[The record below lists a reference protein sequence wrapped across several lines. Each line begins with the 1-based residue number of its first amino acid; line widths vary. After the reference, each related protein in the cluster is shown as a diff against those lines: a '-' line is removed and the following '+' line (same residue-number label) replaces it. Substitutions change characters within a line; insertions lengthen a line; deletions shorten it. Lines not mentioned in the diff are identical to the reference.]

1 MGSTV
6 RACRTIRCPAGT
18 PDPSPRLWRVESPRT
33 HDHRPTRPAMPEFDY
48 IIVGAG
54 SAGGVLAA
62 RLSEDADL
70 RVLLIEAGGRTDH
83 WSIRMPAAPTQ
94 AHTNTGR
101 LCSAGSARHRVPRR
115 HRSYAALRLPRPLR
129 PPLRSSLANGLP
141 RCGGLVLHRR
151 TGASADRCNAG
162 DISTPA
168 PHKPAL
174 SRGETRG
181 SQVPGPSSSCVPCS
195 TTPPGAYRP
204 SPISRCG
211 RCCLQAR
218 QYLGH
223 PETYFIRGYLPTAHS
238 LACLR
243 FAESVT
249 VSGARLATGRAGS
262 PFAGRVSHPLDD
274 KQGFMGSSYT
284 PFPP

>member
-1 MGSTV
+1 MF
-6 RACRTIRCPAGT
+6 P
-18 PDPSPRLWRVESPRT
+18 
-33 HDHRPTRPAMPEFDY
+33 
-48 IIVGAG
+48 
-54 SAGGVLAA
+54 
-62 RLSEDADL
+62 
-70 RVLLIEAGGRTDH
+70 
-83 WSIRMPAAPTQ
+83 Q
-94 AHTNTGR
+94 
-101 LCSAGSARHRVPRR
+101 
-115 HRSYAALRLPRPLR
+115 LRLTPARAAFARPGPHATAFPDVNALMQ
-129 PPLRSSLANGLP
+129 PSDSLVPLGRRSGLSLANGLP

-181 SQVPGPSSSCVPCS
+181 SQVPGPSSSCVPWS
-195 TTPPGAYRP
+195 STPPGAYRP

-211 RCCLQAR
+211 RCCLQAIS
-218 QYLGH
+218 YLGH
-223 PETYFIRGYLPTAHS
+223 PETYFFRGYLPTAHS

-262 PFAGRVSHPLDD
+262 PLAGRVSHPLDD
-274 KQGFMGSSYT
+274 KQGFMKSSHT
-284 PFPP
+284 PFPLDQPCLVAQDLKLTLRSACK